1 MLQIKDEII
10 DFGFIKDVGLKTD
23 LHKKYFD
30 LIKMNKTDRWLLPE
44 GIEEVLPEQAK
55 RMEQLRR
62 ILLDTYETWG
72 YDLVIPPFIE
82 YLESLLTGTGND
94 LDLQTFKLTDQLT
107 GRLMGVRADMTPQVA
122 RIDAHQLKK
131 DTPTRLCYIGTVLH
145 TRTDGFAGSRS
156 PMQVGAELYGHAGI
170 ESDVEVITLML
181 ETLALSGMKSP
192 FIDLGHVGIYRELVK
207 QAGLNKEQ
215 ESMLFNSLQRKA
227 NTEIADSLK
236 EWKLDKNIA
245 QALAALTRL
254 NGDDSI
260 LKEAKSVLSK
270 MGKGVE
276 NALTELTQIAT
287 VLKQR
292 IPELKVNYDLAE
304 LRGYHY
310 HTGTVFA
317 AYVAGQGQAIAQGG
331 RYNDIGEVFG
341 RARPATGFSTDL
353 KILLSL
359 STHKNNQLAAIYAPA
374 DNDDKLHQAIAEL
387 RQQGEKVICALPGQ
401 TGNAKDMGCDRELI
415 KDSSAWKVK

>member
-1 MLQIKDEII
+1 
-10 DFGFIKDVGLKTD
+10 
-23 LHKKYFD
+23 
-30 LIKMNKTDRWLLPE
+30 MNKIDCWLLPE

-55 RMEQLRR
+55 RLEQLRR
-62 ILLDTYETWG
+62 TLLDTYETWG

-156 PMQVGAELYGHAGI
+156 PIQVGAELYGHAGI

-181 ETLALSGMKSP
+181 ETLALSGMKTP

-254 NGDDSI
+254 NGDDSV

-292 IPELKVNYDLAE
+292 VPELKVNYDLAE

-353 KILLSL
+353 KTLLSL
-359 STHKNNQLAAIYAPA
+359 SIHKNNQLAAIYAPA

-401 TGNAKDMGCDRELI
+401 TGNARDMNCDRELI
-415 KDSSAWKVK
+415 KDGSVWKVK

>member
-1 MLQIKDEII
+1 
-10 DFGFIKDVGLKTD
+10 
-23 LHKKYFD
+23 
-30 LIKMNKTDRWLLPE
+30 MNKIDRWLLPE

-55 RMEQLRR
+55 RLEQLRR
-62 ILLDTYETWG
+62 TLLDTYETWG

-156 PMQVGAELYGHAGI
+156 PIQVGAELYGHAGI

-181 ETLALSGMKSP
+181 ETLALSGMKTP

-260 LKEAKSVLSK
+260 LKEAKAILSK

-353 KILLSL
+353 KTLLSL
-359 STHKNNQLAAIYAPA
+359 SIHKNNQLAAIYAPA

-401 TGNAKDMGCDRELI
+401 TGNARDMNCDRELI
-415 KDSSAWKVK
+415 KDGSSWKVK